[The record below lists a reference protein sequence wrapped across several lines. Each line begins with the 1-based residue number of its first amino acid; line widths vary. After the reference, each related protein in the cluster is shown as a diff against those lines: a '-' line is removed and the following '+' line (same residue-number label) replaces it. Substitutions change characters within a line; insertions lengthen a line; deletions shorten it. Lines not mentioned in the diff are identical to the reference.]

1 MLSCARATRGRGIP
15 SLDTRRG
22 RPSILPSERWENS
35 AEHFGEKRLLSYPR
49 FLFPGLVRQVRG
61 RFVDSHVYY
70 GGRHKA
76 EAPGRST
83 YLCEKKT
90 NRAQLF

>member
-22 RPSILPSERWENS
+22 RPSILPSERWENG

-49 FLFPGLVRQVRG
+49 SLFPGLVRQVRG
-61 RFVDSHVYY
+61 RFVDSHVYLPVDT
-70 GGRHKA
+70 GQRLQGD
-76 EAPGRST
+76 S